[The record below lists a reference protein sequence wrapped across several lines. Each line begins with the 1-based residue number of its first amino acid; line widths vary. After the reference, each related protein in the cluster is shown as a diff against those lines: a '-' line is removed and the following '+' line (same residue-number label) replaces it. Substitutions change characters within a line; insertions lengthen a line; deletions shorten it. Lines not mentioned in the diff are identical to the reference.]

1 MSTEQKADYD
11 IVRSLN
17 GLMEIELQDA
27 LNENDFQDYKIKS
40 KALITKLLAKLED
53 NFEYQK
59 YLETEVQRLESI
71 QVEMKENNELKV
83 QEIQSHEVRLKY

>member
-83 QEIQSHEVRLKY
+83 QEIQSHEVR

>member
-83 QEIQSHEVRLKY
+83 QKIQSHEVR